1 MDAAQCN
8 AVHTSAE
15 QKSLQI
21 RDGIEWAMNNDQ
33 YVGGKGLS
41 LSTNLL
47 IPGVKRLKEMVEN
60 NTISKVTPIS
70 PETRKGST
78 SQL

>member
-1 MDAAQCN
+1 MQ
-8 AVHTSAE
+8 HHSHLRLT
-15 QKSLQI
+15 KKLQM
-21 RDGIEWAMNNDQ
+21 RDGIEWAMNNYL
-33 YVGGKGLS
+33 YVGGKRLS
-41 LSTNLL
+41 KSTNLL

-70 PETRKGST
+70 PETREGST